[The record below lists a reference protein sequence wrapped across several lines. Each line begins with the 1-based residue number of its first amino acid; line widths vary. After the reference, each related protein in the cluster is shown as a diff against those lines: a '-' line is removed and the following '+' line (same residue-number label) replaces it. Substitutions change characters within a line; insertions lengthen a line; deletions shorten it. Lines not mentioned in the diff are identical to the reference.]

1 VVNLAEL
8 KELEL
13 DIYDYI
19 DKEILRLIK
28 NGN

>member
-1 VVNLAEL
+1 VVNLSEL

-13 DIYDYI
+13 DIYEYI
-19 DKEILRLIK
+19 DSEILRLIK